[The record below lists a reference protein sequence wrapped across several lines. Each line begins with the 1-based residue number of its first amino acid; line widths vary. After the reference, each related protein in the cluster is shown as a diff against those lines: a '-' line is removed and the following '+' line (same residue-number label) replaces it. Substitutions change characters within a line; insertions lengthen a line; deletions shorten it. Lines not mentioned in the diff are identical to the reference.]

1 MNSFLDT
8 DSLNIGYLRPRS
20 TTMQPADLESGENQG
35 LLAGPINENIDKLR
49 LLENIVVKG
58 CNFSL

>member
-1 MNSFLDT
+1 
-8 DSLNIGYLRPRS
+8 
-20 TTMQPADLESGENQG
+20 MQLSDLVSGENQG

-58 CNFSL
+58 CNLGL